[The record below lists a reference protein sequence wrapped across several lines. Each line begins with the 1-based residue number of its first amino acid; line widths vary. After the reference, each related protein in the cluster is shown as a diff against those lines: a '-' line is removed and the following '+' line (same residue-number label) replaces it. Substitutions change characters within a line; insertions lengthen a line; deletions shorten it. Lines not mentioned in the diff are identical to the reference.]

1 MWAEATKVA
10 IIGFSVVFM
19 TLAILAVSVKLMSF
33 FVKQIQRKGGK

>member
-10 IIGFSVVFM
+10 VIGFSVVFS

-33 FVKQIQRKGGK
+33 FCRQIQRKGGK